1 MVINMVRTQVQ
12 LTEEQT
18 VALKKL
24 ASRKHV
30 SVAELIRKGVDTILK
45 SDIEVSEEELRQRA
59 LSVAGKFKSGT
70 NDLSANHDEYLAES
84 YGS

>member
-18 VALKKL
+18 AALKKL
-24 ASRKHV
+24 AGKKHV
-30 SVAELIRKGVDTILK
+30 SVAELIRKGVDTVLK
-45 SDIEVSEEELRQRA
+45 SDIEVSDEELRQRA
-59 LSVAGKFKSGT
+59 LLVAGKFKSGT
-70 NDLSANHDEYLAES
+70 NDLSVNHDEYLAES